1 MLTKWFYFIYIPD
14 LSFLT
19 SHKKHWHVAENFKK
33 NIFYE
38 QSDSVIPEKWER

>member
-1 MLTKWFYFIYIPD
+1 MLTKWFYFIYILD